1 MSPTLPPFAPFPDSS
16 WKSRISTSE
25 WDSCLSIWVALIEA
39 HLSQPDNVFAQTA
52 AQDESISPFLA
63 PLISEVAVSGPS
75 TLGTSPAASTLLR
88 QVFRFSA
95 RLLRCPQTPPALL
108 RWEFLADFSRV
119 FPRKRTTPVLDH
131 IFSRNKNTPEVSL
144 QGLKKALI
152 AGLDAGI
159 KGDLGA
165 VEARLKRLNHLLHA
179 SPAAAAFFMAGTDF
193 LDGLISCYKIMNP
206 PLRKAIITTAYLCL
220 AGLTEGDHPNFSL
233 LSDQL
238 YSLKAA
244 ADAHKA
250 GPINAN
256 DSMVP
261 ELITTTPILKHVL
274 AQLEKAGNSATRIKS
289 VIASLESYR
298 KPGGMVRPKK
308 FIKRKID
315 KGKGPMDVSK
325 DSEFQEMRIH
335 RMSQISQIQDL
346 FPGLGSGF
354 VSLLLDEY
362 GNDTE
367 QVIAHLLEE
376 DLPPHLGSADRS
388 KELSPERPRRRSSL
402 APRSTPTQLPTRHNI
417 YDNDDLDELNV
428 DMGNLHFGKRGAD
441 KTADDILADRSTAPN
456 KAAILSA
463 LSLFD
468 ADDDE
473 RDDTYDA
480 VDAGMTVN
488 DALADD
494 ADDQKRQSAIEE
506 VLFKAYQANQQV
518 FERDADTRRSTARST
533 LRGETGMTDEA
544 IEGWGL
550 MLGRDPGRLKRL
562 ELKFSAFSG
571 SQTILESTAWRAGN
585 EDSEGDGAGRGR
597 GRGRGRGGGG
607 GGRGRGGGGGGR
619 GGNVAG
625 PTGDKDT
632 ENARRRKESN
642 KGSRANH
649 NRRDQ
654 RARKM
659 ARGGGMAG

>member
-1 MSPTLPPFAPFPDSS
+1 MSQTLPPFAPFPDASWRSS
-16 WKSRISTSE
+16 ISTSE

-39 HLSQPDNVFAQTA
+39 HISLADNVFAKTA
-52 AQDESISPFLA
+52 AQDESIPLFLL
-63 PLISEVAVSGPS
+63 PLVGEVAASGAS
-75 TLGTSPAASTLLR
+75 TLGTSPTASTLLR
-88 QVFRFSA
+88 QVYRLSA
-95 RLLRCPQTPPALL
+95 KLLRCPVTPSALL
-108 RWEFLADFSRV
+108 RWEYLADFSRV
-119 FPRKRTTPVLDH
+119 FPRKRTAPVLAH
-131 IFSRNKNTPEVSL
+131 VFARNKNTPEVSL

-152 AGLDAGI
+152 SGLDAGI

-165 VEARLKRLNHLLHA
+165 VEVRLKRLNHLLHA
-179 SPAAAAFFMAGTDF
+179 SPDAAAFFMAGTDF
-193 LDGLISCYKIMNP
+193 LDGLVSCFKIMNP
-206 PLRKAIITTAYLCL
+206 PLRKAIITTTYLCL

-250 GPINAN
+250 GPIGPN

-261 ELITTTPILKHVL
+261 ELITSTPILKHVL
-274 AQLEKAGNSATRIKS
+274 QQLEKAGNSATRIKS
-289 VIASLESYR
+289 VIASLETYR

-315 KGKGPMDVSK
+315 KGKGPLDVNT
-325 DSEFQEMRIH
+325 DTEFQEMRVH

-354 VSLLLDEY
+354 ISLLLDEY
-362 GNDTE
+362 DNDNE

-376 DLPPHLGSADRS
+376 DLPAHLGTVDRS
-388 KELSPERPRRRSSL
+388 KELSPARPRRRSSL
-402 APRSTPTQLPTRHNI
+402 APRSTPPQLPTRHNI
-417 YDNDDLDELNV
+417 YDNDDFDELNV
-428 DMGNLHFGKRGAD
+428 GMESLHFGKRDAN

-506 VLFKAYQANQQV
+506 VLFKAYQSDQTV
-518 FERDADTRRSTARST
+518 FERDADTRRSSGRST

-550 MLGRDPGRLKRL
+550 MLGRDPNRLKRL
-562 ELKFSAFSG
+562 ELKLNTFSG

-607 GGRGRGGGGGGR
+607 GRGRGGGGGR

-625 PTGDKDT
+625 PTGEKET
-632 ENARRRKESN
+632 EAARRRKESN

>member
-1 MSPTLPPFAPFPDSS
+1 
-16 WKSRISTSE
+16 
-25 WDSCLSIWVALIEA
+25 
-39 HLSQPDNVFAQTA
+39 
-52 AQDESISPFLA
+52 
-63 PLISEVAVSGPS
+63 
-75 TLGTSPAASTLLR
+75 
-88 QVFRFSA
+88 
-95 RLLRCPQTPPALL
+95 
-108 RWEFLADFSRV
+108 
-119 FPRKRTTPVLDH
+119 
-131 IFSRNKNTPEVSL
+131 
-144 QGLKKALI
+144 
-152 AGLDAGI
+152 
-159 KGDLGA
+159 
-165 VEARLKRLNHLLHA
+165 
-179 SPAAAAFFMAGTDF
+179 MAGSDF
-193 LDGLISCYKIMNP
+193 LDGLVSCYKIMNP
-206 PLRKAIITTAYLCL
+206 PLRKAIITTTYLCL
-220 AGLTEGDHPNFSL
+220 AGLTDDEHPNFSL
-233 LSDQL
+233 LNDQL

-250 GPINAN
+250 GPTNAN

-261 ELITTTPILKHVL
+261 ELVTTTPILKHVL
-274 AQLEKAGNSATRIKS
+274 QQLEKAGNTATRIKS

-315 KGKGPMDVSK
+315 KGKGVMDVAQ
-325 DSEFQEMRIH
+325 DSEFQEMRVH

-362 GNDTE
+362 DNDNE

-376 DLPPHLGSADRS
+376 DLPPRFSSMDRG
-388 KELSPERPRRRSSL
+388 KDLSPERPRRRSSL
-402 APRSTPTQLPTRHNI
+402 APRSTPPQLPTRHNI

-428 DMGNLHFGKRGAD
+428 DMSNLHFGKRGPNR
-441 KTADDILADRSTAPN
+441 TADDILNDRSTAPN

-480 VDAGMTVN
+480 VDSGMAVN

-494 ADDQKRQSAIEE
+494 ADDQKRKDAVEE
-506 VLFKAYQANQQV
+506 VLFKAYQADQKV
-518 FERDADTRRSTARST
+518 FERDADTRRGAARST

-562 ELKFSAFSG
+562 EFKFNTFSG
-571 SQTILESTAWRAGN
+571 NQAILETTAWRAGN
-585 EDSEGDGAGRGR
+585 EDSDRNGSGRGGHR
-597 GRGRGRGGGG
+597 GRGRGRGGP
-607 GGRGRGGGGGGR
+607 GRGRGGGGR

-632 ENARRRKESN
+632 ENARRRKESS
-642 KGSRANH
+642 KGSQANH

>member
-1 MSPTLPPFAPFPDSS
+1 MSQTLPPFAPFPDASWRSS
-16 WKSRISTSE
+16 ISTSE

-39 HLSQPDNVFAQTA
+39 HISLADNVFAKTA
-52 AQDESISPFLA
+52 AQDESIPLFLL
-63 PLISEVAVSGPS
+63 PLVGEVAASGAS
-75 TLGTSPAASTLLR
+75 TLGTSPTASTLLR
-88 QVFRFSA
+88 QVYRLSA
-95 RLLRCPQTPPALL
+95 KLLRCPVTPSALL
-108 RWEFLADFSRV
+108 RWEYLADFSRV
-119 FPRKRTTPVLDH
+119 FPRKRTAPVLAH
-131 IFSRNKNTPEVSL
+131 VFVRNKNTPEVSL

-152 AGLDAGI
+152 SGLDAGI

-165 VEARLKRLNHLLHA
+165 VEVRLKRLNHLLHA
-179 SPAAAAFFMAGTDF
+179 SPDAAAFFMAGTDF
-193 LDGLISCYKIMNP
+193 LDGLVSCFKIMNP
-206 PLRKAIITTAYLCL
+206 PLRKAIITTTYLCL

-244 ADAHKA
+244 ADAHTA
-250 GPINAN
+250 GPIGPN

-261 ELITTTPILKHVL
+261 ELITSTPILKHVL
-274 AQLEKAGNSATRIKS
+274 QQLEKAGNSATRIKS
-289 VIASLESYR
+289 VIASLETYR

-315 KGKGPMDVSK
+315 KGKGPLDVNT
-325 DSEFQEMRIH
+325 DTEFQEMRVH

-354 VSLLLDEY
+354 ISLLLDEY
-362 GNDTE
+362 DNDNE

-376 DLPPHLGSADRS
+376 DLPAHLGTVDRS
-388 KELSPERPRRRSSL
+388 KELSPARPRRRSSL
-402 APRSTPTQLPTRHNI
+402 APRSTPPQLPTRHNI
-417 YDNDDLDELNV
+417 YDNDDFDELNV
-428 DMGNLHFGKRGAD
+428 GMESLHFGKRDAN

-506 VLFKAYQANQQV
+506 VLFKAYQSDQTV
-518 FERDADTRRSTARST
+518 FERDADTRRSSGRST

-550 MLGRDPGRLKRL
+550 MLGRDPNRLKRL
-562 ELKFSAFSG
+562 ELKFNTFSG

-607 GGRGRGGGGGGR
+607 GRGRGGGGGR

-625 PTGDKDT
+625 PTGEKET
-632 ENARRRKESN
+632 EAARRRKESN

>member
-1 MSPTLPPFAPFPDSS
+1 MSQTLPPFAPFPDASWRSS
-16 WKSRISTSE
+16 ISTSE

-39 HLSQPDNVFAQTA
+39 HISLADNVFAKTA
-52 AQDESISPFLA
+52 AQDESIPLFLL
-63 PLISEVAVSGPS
+63 PLVGEVAASGAS
-75 TLGTSPAASTLLR
+75 TLGTSPTASTLLR
-88 QVFRFSA
+88 QVYRLSA
-95 RLLRCPQTPPALL
+95 KLLRCPVTPSALL
-108 RWEFLADFSRV
+108 RWEYLADFSRV
-119 FPRKRTTPVLDH
+119 FPRKRTAPVLAH
-131 IFSRNKNTPEVSL
+131 VFVRNKNTPEVSL

-152 AGLDAGI
+152 SGLDAGI

-165 VEARLKRLNHLLHA
+165 VEVRLKRLNHLLHA
-179 SPAAAAFFMAGTDF
+179 SPDAAAFFMAGTDF
-193 LDGLISCYKIMNP
+193 LDGLVSCFKIMNP
-206 PLRKAIITTAYLCL
+206 PLRKAIITTTYLCL

-244 ADAHKA
+244 ADAHTA
-250 GPINAN
+250 GPIGPN

-261 ELITTTPILKHVL
+261 ELITSTPILKHVL
-274 AQLEKAGNSATRIKS
+274 QQLEKAGNSATRIKS
-289 VIASLESYR
+289 VIASLETYR

-315 KGKGPMDVSK
+315 KGKGPLDVNT
-325 DSEFQEMRIH
+325 DTEFQEMRVH

-354 VSLLLDEY
+354 ISLLLDEY
-362 GNDTE
+362 DNDNE

-376 DLPPHLGSADRS
+376 DLPAHLGTVDRS
-388 KELSPERPRRRSSL
+388 KELSPARPRRRSSL
-402 APRSTPTQLPTRHNI
+402 APRSTPPQLPTRHNI
-417 YDNDDLDELNV
+417 YDNDDFDELNV
-428 DMGNLHFGKRGAD
+428 GMESLHFGKRDAN

-506 VLFKAYQANQQV
+506 VLFKAYQSDQTV
-518 FERDADTRRSTARST
+518 FERDADTRRSSGRST

-550 MLGRDPGRLKRL
+550 MLGRDPNRLKRL
-562 ELKFSAFSG
+562 ELKLNTFSG

-607 GGRGRGGGGGGR
+607 GRGRGGGGGR

-625 PTGDKDT
+625 PTGEKET
-632 ENARRRKESN
+632 EAARRRKESN